1 MKRKSLSNFL
11 DLRTLLG
18 NINYGQKKSIKFIK
32 KINILNQNAS
42 HLNKMMMM
50 ISPNTRCPWQ
60 SNSIKE
66 KPMPNALPHGSA
78 TESPATSSSKTS
90 QKYT

>member
-1 MKRKSLSNFL
+1 
-11 DLRTLLG
+11 
-18 NINYGQKKSIKFIK
+18 
-32 KINILNQNAS
+32 
-42 HLNKMMMM
+42 MM